1 MADQVEGNEASE
13 QDNDEVV
20 TLWAMVRYEEGT
32 SGALKTVEGVL
43 IDDSAGIT
51 VLDPETGAA
60 CIIGDRFIVRVD
72 LAQVDDEDDDE
83 DIDPDQGDTS
93 ADRFRA

>member
-1 MADQVEGNEASE
+1 MNDTPE

-20 TLWAMVRYEEGT
+20 TIWAMVRYEEGT
-32 SGALKTVEGVL
+32 SGPLKTVEGVL

-72 LAQVDDEDDDE
+72 LAQVDDEDDE
-83 DIDPDQGDTS
+83 DLQDQVDTS

>member
-1 MADQVEGNEASE
+1 MNDTPE
-13 QDNDEVV
+13 QGNDEVV
-20 TLWAMVRYEEGT
+20 TIWAMVKYEEGT
-32 SGALKTVEGVL
+32 SGPIKTVEGVL

-51 VLDPETGAA
+51 VLDPETGEA

-72 LAQVDDEDDDE
+72 LAQVDEDDE
-83 DIDPDQGDTS
+83 DEDEDTKDQVDTS

>member
-1 MADQVEGNEASE
+1 MNDTPE

-20 TLWAMVRYEEGT
+20 TIWAMVRYEEGT

-72 LAQVDDEDDDE
+72 LTQVDDEDDE
-83 DIDPDQGDTS
+83 DIDQDQVDTS